1 MHVHNY
7 NVDVG
12 LGKTTKTKKKIPQQ
26 KKQIV
31 LLSVRY
37 VSRCEYIRELK
48 RRATTST
55 GSPKL
60 LLFDA
65 YYSLFVENVKLQM
78 LK

>member
-26 KKQIV
+26 NKQIV

-48 RRATTST
+48 QRR
-55 GSPKL
+55 
-60 LLFDA
+60 F
-65 YYSLFVENVKLQM
+65 
-78 LK
+78 